1 MITSEVKCIF
11 GGDIINVE
19 IKTPKYERKIKI
31 LTNEKEII
39 ELMDKYRFDRTAK
52 FLIDGKE
59 VFICSIN
66 VNRLERNCKVEYI
79 ETINI

>member
-1 MITSEVKCIF
+1 MKFPIESVK
-11 GGDIINVE
+11 
-19 IKTPKYERKIKI
+19 TKI

-39 ELMDKYRFDRTAK
+39 ELMDKYRYDRTGK

-79 ETINI
+79 EAINI